1 MDLAEI
7 MWLTEGSRPL
17 QIGHAEV
24 ITEKPAI
31 FTLLIY
37 SSYSFLELLLCST

>member
-17 QIGHAEV
+17 QLGHAEV
-24 ITEKPAI
+24 ITEKRVI
-31 FTLLIY
+31 FTLLIF
-37 SSYSFLELLLCST
+37 SSYSFLAQLLCST